1 MASRGRH
8 GGVFPMGRG
17 SGEGAPP
24 KSAEAAGAVF
34 DGPAEPSSWRWLVSA
49 RRSVRRYRNL
59 EGFANAN
66 IAI

>member
-17 SGEGAPP
+17 FGEGSPRNQQKLQEPFLTALQ
-24 KSAEAAGAVF
+24 SLLVG
-34 DGPAEPSSWRWLVSA
+34 DGWFLHVGLYAD
-49 RRSVRRYRNL
+49 
-59 EGFANAN
+59 

>member
-17 SGEGAPP
+17 SGEGAPRNQQKLQKP
-24 KSAEAAGAVF
+24 FLTALQSLLVG
-34 DGPAEPSSWRWLVSA
+34 DGWFLHVGLYAD
-49 RRSVRRYRNL
+49 
-59 EGFANAN
+59 